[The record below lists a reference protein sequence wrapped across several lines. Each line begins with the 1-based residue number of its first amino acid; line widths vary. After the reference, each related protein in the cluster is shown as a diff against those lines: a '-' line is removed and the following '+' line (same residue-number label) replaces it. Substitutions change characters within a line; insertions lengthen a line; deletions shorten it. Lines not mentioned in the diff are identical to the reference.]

1 MSEIGMGLS
10 FTAWGR
16 IKKTTGAKG
25 PGAEASQA
33 FSRQM
38 AKFKAEAKL
47 THRR

>member
-1 MSEIGMGLS
+1 MGLS
-10 FTAWGR
+10 FAVWGR
-16 IKKTTGAKG
+16 IKKTTGAQG
-25 PGAEASQA
+25 PGAWASQV